1 MEKIQIEFS
10 KVGIIRY
17 ISHLDLM
24 RVFARALRRSGLP
37 VALSKGF
44 NPRLKI
50 SFARALK
57 LGVESTKEEATFQIE
72 KPIKTEDFKIRLAKE
87 LPQGIEIKEIRKV

>member
-1 MEKIQIEFS
+1 MEKILIGFS

-24 RVFARALRRSGLP
+24 RVFARAVRRSGLP
-37 VALSKGF
+37 VSLSEGF

-57 LGVESTKEEATFQIE
+57 LGVESKKEEATFRLDKLLSAE
-72 KPIKTEDFKIRLAKE
+72 EFKIRLAKE
-87 LPQGIEIKEIRKV
+87 LPPGIEIQDIRKV